1 MPRRTIRLGHSM
13 SITGL
18 TTSVAWQ
25 WGAGLLL
32 VAMGCGSPAEAPGA
46 KVEKASALQ
55 PQLSCIVTRAENGG
69 VEIIY
74 EIRNETLKAIYLVAN
89 GRVPYQRARGPN
101 TLVIFHGVHFAI
113 DNVYPTVVESPLL
126 GAIAPGATIRGSV
139 SWPKRALFDHYRGRL
154 APPSLL
160 HGVIRIYC
168 DVGWWTVPFNQGTEW
183 DTPLDVLVDSQQLLE
198 AGPIEVE
205 LP

>member
-1 MPRRTIRLGHSM
+1 MVGHSM
-13 SITGL
+13 SITGRA
-18 TTSVAWQ
+18 TSVAWQ
-25 WGAGLLL
+25 WAAGLSL
-32 VAMGCGSPAEAPGA
+32 VAMGCGSPAEVPGA
-46 KVEKASALQ
+46 KVEKASASQ

-74 EIRNETLKAIYLVAN
+74 EVRNETPKTIYLVAN
-89 GRVPYQRARGPN
+89 GRAPYQRARGPN
-101 TLVIFHGVHFAI
+101 TLVIFHGVHRPI
-113 DNVYPTVVESPLL
+113 DNVYPTATESPLL
-126 GAIAPGATIRGSV
+126 GAVAPGATIRGSV

-168 DVGWWTVPFNQGTEW
+168 DVGWWTVPFNQGELA
-183 DTPLDVLVDSQQLLE
+183 DTALGTLVDSQQLLE